1 MRRISRQFLALA
13 LSGVTATGFAVANI
27 AQSTFRD
34 IPAGHW
40 AQVAVEYVSKRGL
53 INGYQDGTFRGGR
66 NLTRYEAA
74 AIFYRLLQSGTINT
88 VDAEGRNLI
97 NKGISDVR
105 GEYSAL
111 ATRVNALETTNGS
124 QDSRISALEGQI
136 RNLSVAPSGG
146 NTQVNADQ
154 VLNSRLTTVEQ
165 RLNQLGEFEARLKQL
180 EGRVDRVSTVE
191 NRLQTLEGRVNEGNQ
206 QLNARFQA
214 VDGLTGRVT
223 GLETQSRNLDAKIEG
238 VSSRDNQRIEAL
250 DAQARTISTKLDD
263 ANARQ
268 DRRLSDLEERVSGLG
283 RDADA
288 TPGGKFVRP
297 EPEYTGARVYVGVG
311 TEGPI
316 LPWQGVDLNN
326 IQFSGMVGLSNLIDL
341 GHKGLG
347 IRFEVDYNRTSGAF
361 TFNPALMLESD
372 GVFAPYSGLGV
383 GFGGTTPTFVN
394 AIWGF
399 DVNVFSWAALYLEFS
414 PRYTFSTQ
422 QFGADGRFGF
432 KIKF

>member
-1 MRRISRQFLALA
+1 MKRISRQFLAIA
-13 LSGVTATGFAVANI
+13 LSGLTATGFAVANI

-111 ATRVNALETTNGS
+111 ATRVNALESSNGAR
-124 QDSRISALEGQI
+124 DSRITALEGQI
-136 RNLSVAPSGG
+136 RNLSVAPNGG
-146 NTQVNADQ
+146 QTQVNADQ
-154 VLNSRLTTVEQ
+154 VLASRLTTVEQ
-165 RLNQLGEFEARLKQL
+165 RLNQVGEFEVRLKQL
-180 EGRVDRVSTVE
+180 ESRINSISSVE
-191 NRLQTLEGRVNEGNQ
+191 NRLNGLESRIGEVNGRV
-206 QLNARFQA
+206 QA
-214 VDGLTGRVT
+214 VEGLGGRVSA
-223 GLETQSRNLDAKIEG
+223 LETQSRNLDAKIEG
-238 VSSRDNQRIEAL
+238 ANSRDNQRIEAL
-250 DAQARTISTKLDD
+250 DAQSRNLSSKLDD
-263 ANARQ
+263 VSARQ
-268 DRRLSDLEERVSGLG
+268 DRRIAALEERV
-283 RDADA
+283 RDYG
-288 TPGGKFVRP
+288 TRPGTASVAQP

-311 TEGPI
+311 TNGPV
-316 LPWQGVDLNN
+316 LPWTGVDVNN
-326 IQFSGMVGLSNLIDL
+326 IQFSGMVGLSNLIDF
-341 GHKGLG
+341 GDKGLG
-347 IRFEVDYNRTSGAF
+347 IRLAVDYNRSGAGSF
-361 TFNPALMLESD
+361 SFNPALMLESD

-383 GFGGTTPTFVN
+383 GLGSSTPTYVN
-394 AIWGF
+394 LIWGF
-399 DVNVFSWAALYLEFS
+399 DLNVFSWASLYLELN

>member
-1 MRRISRQFLALA
+1 MKRISRQFLALA
-13 LSGVTATGFAVANI
+13 LSGVTATGFAVASI

-40 AQVAVEYVSKRGL
+40 AKVAVEYVSERGL

-124 QDSRISALEGQI
+124 QDSRIAALEGQI

-165 RLNQLGEFEARLKQL
+165 RLSQLGEFEARLKQL
-180 EGRVDRVSTVE
+180 EGRVDRVATVE
-191 NRLQTLEGRVNEGNQ
+191 NRLQTLEGRVTDNNQ
-206 QLNARFQA
+206 QLNTRLQV
-214 VDGLTGRVT
+214 VDGLNGRVT

-238 VSSRDNQRIEAL
+238 VGSRDNQRIEAL
-250 DAQARTISTKLDD
+250 DAQARTLGTKLDD

-268 DRRLSDLEERVSGLG
+268 DRRITDLEERVGGLG
-283 RDADA
+283 RNAG
-288 TPGGKFVRP
+288 TPAGQSTRP
-297 EPEYTGARVYVGVG
+297 EPEYTDARVYVGVG
-311 TEGPI
+311 TEGPL
-316 LPWQGVDLNN
+316 LPWQGVNLNN
-326 IQFSGMVGLSNLIDL
+326 IQFSGMVGLSNLIDF
-341 GHKGLG
+341 GDKGLG
-347 IRFEVDYNRTSGAF
+347 IRLEVDYNRTNGAF

-383 GFGGTTPTFVN
+383 GFGASTPTFVN

-414 PRYTFSTQ
+414 PRYTFTTQ
-422 QFGADGRFGF
+422 SFAADGRFGF